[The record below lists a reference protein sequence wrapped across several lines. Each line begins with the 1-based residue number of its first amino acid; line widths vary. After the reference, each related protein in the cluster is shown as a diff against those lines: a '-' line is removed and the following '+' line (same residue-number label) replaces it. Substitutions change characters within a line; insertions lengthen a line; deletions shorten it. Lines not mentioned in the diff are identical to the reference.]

1 MDSAGV
7 APRRALIGSREGAPE
22 TWIES
27 IACTSRSTRARDH
40 DQRSSLAT
48 TKHECRW
55 RSATKRLEEKL
66 AERDAKI
73 AALTT
78 RLDQIEHKMALANKQ
93 LLGPKRERMPTP
105 EEEAKK
111 REPDKPRGGYV
122 NPKKRKENAEAL
134 ESLPTTIVP
143 HPIAAEDRRCSSC
156 GEEIRPIGTG
166 DRSVEFEWV
175 PGRIERRVHV
185 VEVGRCPC
193 KQHYARGPAPRRVQE
208 GCTFG
213 PGLLAKLALDKC
225 ADSTPIYRV
234 EKQMRRCGVPIAR
247 STLNDNVLLAGD
259 VAAPL
264 IDVALEE
271 LRIDPHLQ
279 ADETSVRLQRRRERA
294 FVWTFISKLYTVY
307 IFSPSRSGDTPKALL
322 EDTTGTLTV
331 DGYTGYNNVTDVNGR
346 DRTGCWSHARRY
358 LFDALPSAPEARE
371 GLNIILVLFMIERE
385 AQQGGIVGTSKHL
398 RLRKARS
405 RPVLKRLDE
414 WRERMTPLFEPKSA
428 MGEALRYMKNQ
439 WTRLT
444 AFVRD
449 PLIPLHNNASEAAL
463 RIIALFRKNS
473 LFFGNEKAA
482 RRLMVLYSLIAMCE
496 RHDVNPEAYLTD
508 VLLRIQDQPKSR
520 LAELLPHHWKETFG
534 SGFTVERIV
543 TPGGAT

>member
-1 MDSAGV
+1 
-7 APRRALIGSREGAPE
+7 
-22 TWIES
+22 
-27 IACTSRSTRARDH
+27 
-40 DQRSSLAT
+40 LAT
-48 TKHECRW
+48 KKHECRW
-55 RSATKRLEEKL
+55 RSATTALEAKL
-66 AERDAKI
+66 AEKDAQL
-73 AALTT
+73 AAITS
-78 RLDQIEHKMALANKQ
+78 RLDQLEHKLALADKQ
-93 LLGPKRERMPTP
+93 IIGPKRERMPTP
-105 EEEAKK
+105 EQEAKK
-111 REPDKPRGGYV
+111 RDGKKPERGGYV

-134 ESLPTTIVP
+134 ASLPTTIIP
-143 HPIAAEDRRCSSC
+143 HPVPADERRCPSC
-156 GEEIRPIGTG
+156 GDEIKPIGAG

-175 PGRIERRVHV
+175 PGRLERRVHV

-208 GCTFG
+208 GCWFG
-213 PGLLAKLALDKC
+213 PGLLTKLALDKC

-234 EKQMRRCGVPIAR
+234 EKQMRRCGIPIAR

-259 VAAPL
+259 VASPL

-271 LRIDPHLQ
+271 LRLDPHLQ

-294 FVWTFISKLYTVY
+294 FVWTFISKVYTVY
-307 IFSPSRSGDTPKALL
+307 VFSPSRSGDTPKELL
-322 EDTTGTLTV
+322 EDTKGTLTV
-331 DGYTGYNNVTDVNGR
+331 DGYTGYNTVTDINGR

-358 LFDALPSAPEARE
+358 LFDALSSAPEARE
-371 GLNIILVLFMIERE
+371 GLDIILELFMIERD

-398 RLRKARS
+398 RLRKSRS
-405 RPVLKRLDE
+405 RPVLKRLDQ
-414 WRERMTPLFEPKSA
+414 WRVRLAPLFEPKSA

-463 RIIALFRKNS
+463 RIVSLFRKNS

-482 RRLMVLYSLIAMCE
+482 RRLMILYSLIAMCE

-508 VLLRIQDQPKSR
+508 VLLRIQDQPKNR
-520 LAELLPHHWKETFG
+520 LRELLPHRWKETFG